1 MASPLFTDSEW
12 TFQSL
17 DRVFKAIEDI
27 AVNELKLQVY
37 PNQVEII
44 STEQMASIAV
54 DMAVQRYSEYAGK

>member
-27 AVNELKLQVY
+27 AVNELKLG
-37 PNQVEII
+37 
-44 STEQMASIAV
+44 
-54 DMAVQRYSEYAGK
+54 YAGFAW